1 MNSLLCKSE
10 SRSKSEGIIFP
21 SLIDK
26 EWLYVGHYIDIN
38 GNYILKVGTTNDLK
52 RRRTEHTRNYKK
64 SPNYTMPADGTFEYD
79 FYIPLSKYN
88 TLRYEDKNRAL
99 WQEQN
104 IGEFVRNDRFF
115 CETKPN
121 FVEIRIKKTYI
132 VQLAQ
137 KNRPFGRFFV
147 HFTEK
152 PADFAREGRFLAI
165 LYSFRRFFRKYL
177 VIFTT

>member
-10 SRSKSEGIIFP
+10 SRSNGEGIFP
-21 SLIDK
+21 SSLPNK

-38 GNYILKVGTTNDLK
+38 GNYMLKVGTTNDLK

-64 SPNYTMPADGTFEYD
+64 SPNYTMPPNGTFEYD
-79 FYIPLSKYN
+79 FWLPLSKYN
-88 TLRYEDKNRAL
+88 TLRYEDRNRAL

-132 VQLAQ
+132 VQLA
-137 KNRPFGRFFV
+137 
-147 HFTEK
+147 
-152 PADFAREGRFLAI
+152 
-165 LYSFRRFFRKYL
+165 
-177 VIFTT
+177 